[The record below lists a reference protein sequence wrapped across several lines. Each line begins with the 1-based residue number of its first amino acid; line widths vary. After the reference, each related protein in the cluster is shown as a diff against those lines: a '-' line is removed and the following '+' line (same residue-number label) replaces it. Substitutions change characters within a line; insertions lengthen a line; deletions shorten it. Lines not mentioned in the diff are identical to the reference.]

1 MEPLFALRLLA
12 RSWLLPPA
20 GPLLLALLG
29 LWLARRRPAL
39 GTALGVIGL
48 GVLLAMSLP
57 VVSDA
62 VQRRL
67 EVHSPLDLS
76 RPVEAGAVVVLAGGV
91 RRGPA
96 PGAPDEPSAITLE
109 RLAHGVEVARRTGLP
124 LLLSG
129 GTVVRGPAEAE
140 TMQVAASRYFGV
152 EARWLETRS
161 RTTGENAAYSAALL
175 QAAGI
180 RRVVLVT
187 SAGHLPR
194 AVAQFQSHGLEVVPA
209 PIGGSRNVYDGW
221 PDWLPS
227 ATTFHRTAMALHE
240 LVGAWVTAPRA
251 PPRAAASALR

>member
-29 LWLARRRPAL
+29 LLLARRRPAL
-39 GTALGVIGL
+39 GTTLGIA
-48 GVLLAMSLP
+48 GVGALLAMSLP

-62 VQRRL
+62 VQRRV
-67 EVHSPLDLS
+67 EVYPPLDPS
-76 RPVEAGAVVVLAGGV
+76 QPVEAGAVVVLAGGV
-91 RRGPA
+91 RSGPA

-129 GTVVRGPAEAE
+129 GTVVRGRAEAE
-140 TMQVAASRYFGV
+140 TMQAAARRYFGV

-175 QAAGI
+175 EDAGI
-180 RRVVLVT
+180 GRIVLVT
-187 SAGHLPR
+187 SAAHMR
-194 AVAQFQSHGLEVVPA
+194 RSVAQFEARDLDVVPA
-209 PIGGSRNVYDGW
+209 PIGGSRNAYDGW
-221 PDWLPS
+221 SDWLPS
-227 ATTFHRTAMALHE
+227 ASTFHRTSMALHE
-240 LVGAWVTAPRA
+240 IVGTWLTA
-251 PPRAAASALR
+251 PRAAASAVR

>member
-29 LWLARRRPAL
+29 LWLARRRPGL
-39 GTALGVIGL
+39 GTTLGVVGIGT
-48 GVLLAMSLP
+48 LLAMSLP

-67 EVHSPLDLS
+67 EVYPPLDLS
-76 RPVEAGAVVVLAGGV
+76 GPVEAGAVVVLAGGV
-91 RRGPA
+91 RRA
-96 PGAPDEPSAITLE
+96 PIAGAPDEPSTFTLE
-109 RLAHGVEVARRTGLP
+109 RLAHGVEVSRRTGLP

-129 GTVVRGPAEAE
+129 GPVVGGAPESEA
-140 TMQVAASRYFGV
+140 MQAAARRYFGA

-161 RTTGENAAYSAALL
+161 RTTAENAAYTAALL
-175 QAAGI
+175 RAEGI
-180 RRVVLVT
+180 ERIVLVT
-187 SAGHLPR
+187 SAGHMR
-194 AVAQFQSHGLEVVPA
+194 RSVAQFEAQGLVPVPA

-227 ATTFHRTAMALHE
+227 ASTFQRTSMAVHE

-251 PPRAAASALR
+251 APATVR